1 MAEKKFEDAMGRLE
15 EIVQDLE
22 DGDLPLE
29 GALKSFEEG
38 MKLVKFCT
46 KKLEEAEK
54 KVTLLVE
61 EGGGKYSQVPFD
73 IEEEKD
79 AG

>member
-1 MAEKKFEDAMGRLE
+1 MAEKKFEDAMERLE
-15 EIVQDLE
+15 EIVQGLE

-38 MKLVKFCT
+38 MKLVKFCAH
-46 KKLEEAEK
+46 KLEEAEK

-61 EGGGKYSQVPFD
+61 ESGDKYSQVPF
-73 IEEEKD
+73 ELGEEKD